1 MALGWRGQYTRY
13 REFFLNITELYK
25 KRADLR
31 AFLEVILS
39 ISAITIFLLF
49 ALKPTALTII
59 SLVKEIREK
68 QATIAGLDEK
78 IKNLKIATG
87 VFAQNESA
95 ISIVN
100 DSVGTSALPN
110 VIAKQT
116 NGLAARDSV
125 DILGLSIG
133 QVTLIGVTP
142 NKKTDKDLKAMP
154 ENANDMPISISVR
167 GDYASLMKF
176 VKDFENL
183 KIPVR
188 IDNFV
193 INSSITDKGQVI
205 VAVISGRVPFL
216 GVIN

>member
-13 REFFLNITELYK
+13 REVFLNITELYK

-59 SLVKEIREK
+59 SLVKEIKEK
-68 QATIAGLDEK
+68 QTTVAGLDEK
-78 IKNLKIATG
+78 IKNLKTASG
-87 VFAQNESA
+87 VFAQNESSVA
-95 ISIVN
+95 IVN
-100 DSVGTSALPN
+100 ESVGTYALPN

-116 NGLAARDSV
+116 SGLAARDSV

-133 QVTLIGVTP
+133 QVILVGDSKD
-142 NKKTDKDLKAMP
+142 KKTPKEIRALP
-154 ENANDMPISISVR
+154 ENANDMPISISVK

-188 IDNFV
+188 IDNFA
-193 INSSITDKGQVI
+193 INSSTTDKGQVI

-216 GVIN
+216 GENN